1 VNVRPNGPSI
11 EAETIVWP
19 SATSGHALRTA
30 HRLVQAGVFDDLL
43 DQAGHLLVGGYYLPA
58 ASLVGAVL
66 EATMRS
72 SAPRMGVRVSPGDDL
87 SALNQKFAQA
97 DVYTVI
103 RRKQI
108 EVGAGI
114 RNNVDHG
121 HFDQVTTADVEE
133 MLASVQ
139 QFLGAELA

>member
-1 VNVRPNGPSI
+1 MISSTRPGI
-11 EAETIVWP
+11 CLW
-19 SATSGHALRTA
+19 
-30 HRLVQAGVFDDLL
+30 
-43 DQAGHLLVGGYYLPA
+43 
-58 ASLVGAVL
+58 
-66 EATMRS
+66 EATTCRLRASSEPSWRQPCGS